1 MTEAIRQCRF
11 QVILANTCHVVKVVD
26 IVCDMESHSDSKVH
40 EYEEVMGELEMIASF
55 VLLILSVAMQCL
67 PGALQ
72 KFLFS
77 LVRDG
82 YVSLEA

>member
-11 QVILANTCHVVKVVD
+11 LVILGNTCHVAKVVD
-26 IVCDMESHSDSKVH
+26 IVCDMESHLDSKVH
-40 EYEEVMGELEMIASF
+40 EYEEVMGELEMIASSA
-55 VLLILSVAMQCL
+55 LLILSVAIRCL
-67 PGALQ
+67 LEALH
-72 KFLFS
+72 KSLFL